1 MSERFDSV
9 WDALFDEKS
18 EAENL
23 RIRSSLMTTITTYIS
38 EKKLTQSEAASLLG
52 VSQPRISD
60 IVQGKID
67 KFTID
72 TLVNM
77 VAKTDLKVNLVVAHE
92 KAAYENSEVIS
103 VKESPWPF
111 KVIDG
116 GRRKKRVVPGFSI
129 GLPKSDNLIETTGHF
144 ASIG

>member
-9 WDALFDEKS
+9 WDALFDDKS

-23 RIRSSLMTTITTYIS
+23 RIRSSLMTTISTYIS
-38 EKKLTQSEAASLLG
+38 EKKLTQAEAADLLG

-60 IVQGKID
+60 IVQGKIG

-77 VAKTDLKVNLVVAHE
+77 VAKTNLKVDLVVTHD
-92 KAAYENSEVIS
+92 KATCENSAVIDA
-103 VKESPWPF
+103 KESPWPF
-111 KVIDG
+111 KVING
-116 GRRKKRVVPGFSI
+116 GRRKKMVVPGFSI
-129 GLPKSDNLIETTGHF
+129 GLPKSDELIETTGKL